1 MAITI
6 SPEESTVNRDT
17 DFSLTISASGDSEEL
32 IESVAISKNFDDDE
46 VIIEG
51 ATASGQH
58 TTAFED
64 VLKYVSKGSSDKIE
78 SPTTVIGT
86 GNIPPNQDLFS
97 FICDTASEI
106 ERTYNVT
113 VTHDGG
119 STSSFTHTVTVN
131 NNLDGYVTWITNY
144 VG

>member
-6 SPEESTVNRDT
+6 SPEESTVNRDS
-17 DFSLTISASGDSEEL
+17 DFSLTISASGDAEEL
-32 IESVAISKNFDDDE
+32 IESVTVSKNFDDD
-46 VIIEG
+46 VVTIDG
-51 ATASGQH
+51 ATVSGQH

-86 GNIPPNQDLFS
+86 GNMPENKDLFS
-97 FICDTASEI
+97 FICDTAKSI
-106 ERTYNVT
+106 TRTYSVT
-113 VTHDGG
+113 VVHDQG
-119 STSSFTHTVTVN
+119 TDVLTHTVTVN
-131 NNLDGYVTWITNY
+131 NDLDGYVTWITNY